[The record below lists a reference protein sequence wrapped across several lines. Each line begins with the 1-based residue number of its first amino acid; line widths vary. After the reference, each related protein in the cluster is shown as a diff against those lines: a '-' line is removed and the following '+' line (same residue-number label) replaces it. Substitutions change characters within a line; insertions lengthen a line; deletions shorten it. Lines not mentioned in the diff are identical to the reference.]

1 MNKSKDPVARN
12 FDIAALVVFLIGGF
26 YWYSTPDD
34 VIIGPLLVIAV
45 ALALAGAAW
54 YRKKQGDQKDTD
66 ELAEKYRQQNS
77 EEHQ

>member
-12 FDIAALVVFLIGGF
+12 LVIAALVVFLIGGF

-45 ALALAGAAW
+45 ALDLAGAAW